1 MNNINN
7 SPNMTQ
13 SKKPFQYTFYKNPI
27 FIFFISYISFIIYYY
42 MNMNESEKKD
52 FVYGNKFRNNN
63 KEILFTDLYIYPYT
77 GEGEDGEINV
87 IIGIFKAPI
96 TWYLLTYLILS
107 PFFVGFKNSNSLT
120 YIRSIGFSYFL
131 LLFLFI
137 IHYIIYNYIINPKYV
152 TIKSKL
158 GDSRIIKNKH
168 TYTNFYRVQWIL
180 LIYLSPILVFIY
192 TYLLS
197 TIMKIV

>member
-52 FVYGNKFRNNN
+52 FVFGNKFRNNN
-63 KEILFTDLYIYPYT
+63 EILFIDLYIYPYT
-77 GEGEDGEINV
+77 ELSSDTDL

-96 TWYLLTYLILS
+96 TWYLLSFFIFS
-107 PFFVGFKNSNSLT
+107 PFFVGFKNSNNLT
-120 YIRSIGFSYFL
+120 YIRSIGFNYIL
-131 LLFLFI
+131 LLFLFL
-137 IHYIIYNYIINPKYV
+137 IHYMIYNYIINPKS
-152 TIKSKL
+152 IKIESKL
-158 GDSRIIKNKH
+158 GNSKLIKNKH
-168 TYTNFYRVQWIL
+168 SYINFYRLQWIL
-180 LIYLSPILVFIY
+180 LIYLSPIIVIIY
-192 TYLLS
+192 TYLGSIIRNLF
-197 TIMKIV
+197 